1 MEFFAIFITL
11 WNEVIIRP
19 MLNTLLVL
27 YVLCFAQMGV
37 AIIAFTALVRVVTI
51 PLTVRQVRQMRAMT
65 GLQPRVREIQE
76 RHAGD
81 RTRISQETMQLYRQ
95 SGVSPVGCLGP
106 LIVQMPILIGLF
118 RVLIQTLFNKPQD
131 LVNLADKLYPW
142 LTFVSIHAAAPV
154 NSQFL
159 WLDLSQPD
167 PSPIVMPVL
176 VAASTWVQQKMTMMP
191 SPDPRQQS
199 SQTMMLWMMP
209 IFLGAFSLGW
219 PSGLPLYWVVSNLIG
234 IGIQYFITGWGPLF
248 PLFPKRGDDAVATT
262 APAPAP
268 ATPQENA
275 NDAGNSSSRSDRRRG
290 RRAGARSPRRR
301 PQRGRGRNTK

>member
-1 MEFFAIFITL
+1 MEFFSIFVAL

-19 MLNTLLVL
+19 MLNTLMVL
-27 YVLCFAQMGV
+27 YVLCFSQMGI

-51 PLTVRQVRQMRAMT
+51 PLTVRQLRQMRAMT
-65 GLQPRVREIQE
+65 ALQPRVRAIQE

-81 RTRISQETMQLYRQ
+81 RQRISQETMRLYRE
-95 SGVSPVGCLGP
+95 SGVSPIGCLGP

-118 RVLIQTLFNKPQD
+118 RVLILTLFDNPED
-131 LVNLADKLYPW
+131 LVRLSDKLYPW
-142 LTFVSIHAAAPV
+142 ITFIPIHAAAPV

-159 WLDLSQPD
+159 WLDLSLPD
-167 PSPIVMPVL
+167 PSPVIMPIL
-176 VAASTWVQQKMTMMP
+176 VAVTTWVQQKMTQMP

-199 SQTMMLWMMP
+199 TQTMMLWMMP

-248 PLFPKRGDDAVATT
+248 PLFPRRGDSEPEPAA
-262 APAPAP
+262 APAAP
-268 ATPQENA
+268 SPQENVQDDERNSA
-275 NDAGNSSSRSDRRRG
+275 NRPNRRRS
-290 RRAGARSPRRR
+290 RRAGPRGPRRR
-301 PQRGRGRNTK
+301 PQRGRGRSTK

>member
-1 MEFFAIFITL
+1 MEFFSIFILL

-27 YVLCFAQMGV
+27 YVLCFSQMGI
-37 AIIAFTALVRVVTI
+37 AIIAFTVLVRVVTI

-76 RHAGD
+76 RYAGD
-81 RTRISQETMQLYRQ
+81 RQRISQETMKLYRE

-118 RVLIQTLFNKPQD
+118 RVLIQTLFNNPED
-131 LVNLADKLYPW
+131 LVNLSDKLYPW
-142 LTFVSIHAAAPV
+142 ITFVPIHAAAPV

-159 WLDLSQPD
+159 WLDLSLPD
-167 PSPIVMPVL
+167 PSPIVMPIL
-176 VAASTWVQQKMTMMP
+176 VAASTWVQQKMTQMP

-219 PSGLPLYWVVSNLIG
+219 PSGLPLYWVVSNIIG

-248 PLFPKRGDDAVATT
+248 PLFPKRGDAAAA
-262 APAPAP
+262 APAPA
-268 ATPQENA
+268 ASNSQENVS
-275 NDAGNSSSRSDRRRG
+275 DAGNNSGGSDRRRS
-290 RRAGARSPRRR
+290 RRAGARGARRR